1 MLVKR
6 EVIQKWIV
14 YSFSELCP
22 STSDPHTKEWVL
34 TDTADNTQLGTT
46 DRIQLKERLVQEK
59 FVQEIQRTV
68 AENQKISRKL
78 ANFTFVGP
86 TGSGKS
92 SLMARLLRRARKEL
106 SLSTGVCDPVVI
118 VDVNFHF
125 ATAVDFDTWEEVEY
139 DLSLLSQMNQEGLV
153 TSPPSKL
160 LPKPAEEIPA
170 ELPTSSTLSTAG
182 SILEPEQPPKH
193 AGPTRSNQLR
203 VVRARPTAASPTLLF
218 NTRVN
223 DTILSAV
230 KRHGGPKLFMTYLRK
245 GVSLYLRD
253 TGGQVEF
260 QEMIAL
266 LIIGPSIF
274 LFVFRIDRN
283 FQDKFSVEYRA
294 SASESINQYT
304 SSITTEEAL
313 LQCLSSVDAMG
324 TQGNTS
330 VKTYKPLVL
339 IIGTHKDN
347 LGPEAEVKIAELNE
361 HLDSLITRN
370 GFLDLVQYADPSK
383 GQVMFAVD
391 NTSESDEDFKV
402 IRSQVHSL
410 ISGREEFTIEYPITY
425 LLFCLELQNL
435 KRSVLSFEECEDMAA
450 NYGIMGDQVSHLL
463 QFLYLRLGVIH
474 YYDVDG
480 LRHIV
485 VKEPQVLFN
494 KVTDLIIRT
503 FSNRALKTK
512 EHRDFQKGI
521 LTASVLESVLGSAD
535 HLTCQ
540 DFLKFLLH
548 LRIIT
553 PFPSTIP
560 GNQEERYFI
569 PCVLNH
575 VQESSEEE
583 LHAGILPL
591 IIQFRCSHCPKGLFG
606 VLLTH
611 LMTPLSD
618 GDPISC
624 TSFAL
629 IQDKIFKDQVSF
641 KVSSYSD
648 RDEVSLKSSVSH
660 IQVRFL
666 PSLCDN
672 RDLSIGEV
680 CSNVRQV
687 IQTSILRSLD
697 DLHYNKDTVMPI
709 MCFRCEHCSE
719 LHQVNEGK
727 DHHKIYCE
735 KTNRNSRILLQG
747 RCWYNEGRGYK
758 TLW

>member
-1 MLVKR
+1 MS
-6 EVIQKWIV
+6 IF
-14 YSFSELCP
+14 YSELSP

-34 TDTADNTQLGTT
+34 TDIADNTQLGTT
-46 DRIQLKERLVQEK
+46 ERIEIKKRLVEEK
-59 FVQEIQRTV
+59 FVQEIQQTV
-68 AENQKISRKL
+68 AENGKINRKL

-118 VDVNFHF
+118 VDVNFHS
-125 ATAVDFDTWEEVEY
+125 ARSVDSDTWEEVEY
-139 DLSLLSQMNQEGLV
+139 DLSLLRQMNREGLV
-153 TSPPSKL
+153 ASSPSQP
-160 LPKPAEEIPA
+160 LPKPSEALAEVPT
-170 ELPTSSTLSTAG
+170 PSTSSTAS
-182 SILEPEQPPKH
+182 SILEPARPSEHGRTHP
-193 AGPTRSNQLR
+193 NQSG
-203 VVRARPTAASPTLLF
+203 VVRERPTAPSTTLLF

-230 KRHGGPKLFMTYLRK
+230 KRHGGPKSFLTYLKK

-274 LFVFRIDRN
+274 LFVFRIDCD
-283 FQDKFSVEYRA
+283 FKGKFLVEYRTGKN
-294 SASESINQYT
+294 ESINRYT
-304 SSITTEEAL
+304 SSITTEEAF
-313 LQCLSSVDAMG
+313 LQCLSSVYAMG
-324 TQGNTS
+324 TQGNTD

-339 IIGTHKDN
+339 VIGTHKDN
-347 LGPEAEVKIAELNE
+347 LGSSAEVKIAELNE

-370 GFLDLVQYADPSK
+370 GFLDLVQYADSSK

-391 NTSESDEDFKV
+391 NISESDEDFKA
-402 IRSQVHSL
+402 IRSQVNSL

-450 NYGIMGDQVSHLL
+450 NYGIVGDQVSHLL

-503 FSNRALKTK
+503 FSNRAIKTK

-540 DFLKFLLH
+540 DFLRFLLH

-583 LHAGILPL
+583 LHTSILPL

-660 IQVRFL
+660 IQVRFF
-666 PSLCDN
+666 PSVCDN

-680 CSNVRQV
+680 CGNVRQF

-727 DHHKIYCE
+727 DHHKVYCE
-735 KTNRNSRILLQG
+735 KTNRNSRIPLQG